1 MRFALSRRSL
11 ADYAA
16 EPENNYQLLRF
27 LAALMVLYGHS
38 YALTALRRSHDLVV
52 RYLGFTYSGA
62 IGVDIFFVVSGF
74 LVTGSYLAR
83 RDIVDFMKSRVLRIF
98 PGLGVCLLST
108 GLILGAVVTALPLA
122 RYFTDSGLYVYLA
135 NFFLVHLEFNL
146 PGAFL
151 HQPSQA
157 ANGPLWTLPVEF
169 GLYLCVAVLGFM
181 GYMFIRRIYGWLV
194 LVVCAGFYVL
204 SIHGLL
210 FADGMHHLHLVYLFA
225 AGSLLKVYADRI
237 PMNNWVMGV
246 MTLIA
251 AGLYFVRGNA
261 LEYFFDVW
269 LVYAVFWFAY
279 IPNLHFY
286 NRVGDYSYGLYIYA
300 YPIQQTL
307 RYYFPDILPLQLFA
321 AASVATLVCAMLSW
335 HLVEHPALLLKRMSF
350 RQALARLPL
359 FRKASSG

>member
-83 RDIVDFMKSRVLRIF
+83 RDVSDFMKSRVLRIF

-108 GLILGAVVTALPLA
+108 GLILGAVVTSLPLT
-122 RYFTDSGLYVYLA
+122 RFFTDPGVYEYLA
-135 NFFLVHLEFNL
+135 NIFLVKLHFYL
-146 PGAFL
+146 PGTFE
-151 HQPSQA
+151 HQPASGV
-157 ANGPLWTLPVEF
+157 NGPLWTLPVEF
-169 GLYLCVAVLGFM
+169 SLYLTLAVLGYM
-181 GYMFIRRIYGWLV
+181 GFLFIRRAYIWIILAACALLWLGDEQGM
-194 LVVCAGFYVL
+194 A
-204 SIHGLL
+204 
-210 FADGMHHLHLVYLFA
+210 FADGMHHLHLVFLFA
-225 AGSLLKVYADRI
+225 AGSLLKVYADRV
-237 PMNNWVMGV
+237 PLSNWVMGGL
-246 MTLIA
+246 TLIA

-300 YPIQQTL
+300 YPIQQTF

-359 FRKASSG
+359 FRKA